1 MALLDSYADATA
13 YKAALKGTSSDDDA
27 VIDDRLDAIARLIDA
42 ELVLPA
48 GTFNADS
55 AAVRYFDGNGED
67 ILMVDPYAELTLVEV
82 DTTIDGTFDQTVTAS
97 NREDRPYNVAARSE
111 PFTEIRLL
119 LFAANTELAKWTK
132 GLKTV
137 KITAD
142 WGWPAVP
149 ELIRDLNIALA
160 HDLWDLMRAGSTLT
174 LAQID
179 IGVRLTP
186 ETNSLLRRA
195 MRVYGPSLA
204 RVGFGTS

>member
-1 MALLDSYADATA
+1 MALLDSYADAAA
-13 YKAALKGTSSDDDA
+13 YQEALKGTSTGDDPA
-27 VIDDRLDAIARLIDA
+27 IANRLDSVARLIDS

-48 GTFNADS
+48 GVFNQND
-55 AAVRYFDGNGED
+55 AAVRYFDGNGEA
-67 ILMVDPYAELTLVEV
+67 ILEIDPFRTSTTVEV
-82 DTTIDGTFDQTVTAS
+82 DTNIDGVWNQAVTAS

-111 PFTEIRLL
+111 PFTAIRLL
-119 LFAANTELAKWTK
+119 PFVANTELTKFTK

-160 HDLWDLMRAGSTLT
+160 HDLWDLIRAGSTLT

-186 ETNSLLRRA
+186 DTNSLLKRA
-195 MRVYGPSLA
+195 MKVYGPKLA
-204 RVGFGTS
+204 IV

>member
-1 MALLDSYADATA
+1 MVLLDSYADAAA
-13 YKAALKGTSSDDDA
+13 YKAALKGTSSADDA
-27 VIDDRLDAIARLIDA
+27 VITNRLDATARLIDG
-42 ELVLPA
+42 ELNLEA
-48 GTFNADS
+48 GAFNVDA
-55 AAVRYFDGNGED
+55 AAVRYFDGNGEP
-67 ILMVDPYAELTLVEV
+67 ILKLPPFTTSTTVEV
-82 DTTIDGTFDQTVTAS
+82 DTNIDGTFNQTVTAS

-111 PFTEIRLL
+111 PFTAIRLL
-119 LFAANTELAKWTK
+119 HFAANTELTKWTK
-132 GLKTV
+132 GLRTV

-186 ETNSLLRRA
+186 ETNSLLKRA
-195 MRVYGPSLA
+195 MRVFGPSLVE
-204 RVGFGTS
+204 VGF